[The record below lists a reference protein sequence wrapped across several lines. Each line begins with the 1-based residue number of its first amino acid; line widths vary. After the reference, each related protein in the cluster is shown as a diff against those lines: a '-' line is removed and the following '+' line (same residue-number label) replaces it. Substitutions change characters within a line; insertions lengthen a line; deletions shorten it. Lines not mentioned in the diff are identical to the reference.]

1 MNGHLLSLVLPR
13 VRELTA
19 YHLERHDAGIKLDQ
33 NENGLGLAEPIREEI
48 ARRLVDVAVDRYPI
62 PGQPVLREALARATG
77 WPAEGIVV
85 DNGSDQLLHTFA
97 RTFLEP
103 GRVAL
108 APTPSFFVYSLAVRL
123 AGAEL
128 VEVPLD
134 DNYRYVVDA
143 LLEAVAERQPH
154 VVFLCSPNNPTG
166 STLQF
171 AELERIVA
179 AAPGMV
185 VLDEAYWEFA
195 GWNAR
200 ELMNDHPNLAIF
212 RTFSKALAMA
222 GIRLG
227 YLLVQPEFRDEIVK
241 VQPPFPVDCLAREAA
256 LVGLEHYDLAR
267 ERAREIVK
275 ARDALYQRLEALEGI
290 EVFPSQTNFLLIRAR
305 GGAAAT
311 YRGLLERGIVV
322 RDVSAHPLLRD
333 CLRVSIGTADEN
345 ESVYTALRD
354 MMTP

>member
-1 MNGHLLSLVLPR
+1 MNEHLLSLVLPR

-19 YHLERHDAGIKLDQ
+19 YHLARHDGRIKLDQ
-33 NENGLGLAEPIREEI
+33 NENRLGLPEPIRAEI
-48 ARRLVDVAVDRYPI
+48 ERRLVDVPIDRYPT
-62 PGQPVLREALARATG
+62 PEQPELREALARVTD

-108 APTPSFFVYSLAVRL
+108 APTPSFFMYSLAVRL

-134 DNYRYVVDA
+134 ANYAYVLDA
-143 LLEAVAERQPH
+143 LLDAVSERAPH

-166 STLQF
+166 TVLR
-171 AELERIVA
+171 ADEIERIVG
-179 AAPGMV
+179 AAPGVV

-200 ELMNDHPNLAIF
+200 ELMNDHPNLVIF
-212 RTFSKALAMA
+212 RTFSKAIAMA

-227 YLLVQPEFRDEIVK
+227 YLLVQPELRNEIVK
-241 VQPPFPVDCLAREAA
+241 VQPPYPVNRLSREAA
-256 LVGLEHYDLAR
+256 LVALEHYQLTG
-267 ERAREIVK
+267 ERARELVT
-275 ARDALYQRLEALEGI
+275 ARDALYQRLEELDGI
-290 EVFPSQTNFLLIRAR
+290 EVFPSQTNFLLIRSR
-305 GGAAAT
+305 GGGTAT
-311 YRGLLERGIVV
+311 YQGLLERGIVV

-333 CLRVSIGTADEN
+333 CLRVTIGTADEN
-345 ESVYTALRD
+345 ESVYAALRD
-354 MMTP
+354 MMAS